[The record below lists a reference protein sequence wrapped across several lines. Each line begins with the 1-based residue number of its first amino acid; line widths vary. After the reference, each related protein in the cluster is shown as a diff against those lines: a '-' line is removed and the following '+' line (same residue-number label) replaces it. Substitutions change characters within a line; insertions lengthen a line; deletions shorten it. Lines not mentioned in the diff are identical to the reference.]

1 MERRMWAAPCGII
14 SMNRNGTI
22 IKVNETFHKWM
33 GYETAA
39 DLEGKNLESFMSIAN
54 KMIFHS
60 YFIPEIHLHKLVEE
74 LYINFIGKDGQ
85 VVPFLMNARQ
95 VEYKGELFIDCI
107 VVKMKKRIDY
117 EQELRTTQHQ
127 LEKAY
132 VEKDKAYAQLEK
144 INQEI
149 KEKQKEL
156 MLFNTQ
162 LVELSNTDKLTGIP
176 NRRYLQERLADQVE
190 LYKSKG
196 IPFSVLML
204 DIDHFKA
211 VNDTYGHQ
219 VGDDVL
225 MQLAGILKDQTRLG
239 DCAARFGGE
248 EFTVILSDAHAAT
261 AITYAQKLNRAVETA
276 EWKGI
281 SGLTISIGVAE
292 FQGQDDERTIIEK
305 ADQALYTSKHN
316 GRNRST
322 LYNDPRVDDAVKG

>member
-1 MERRMWAAPCGII
+1 MQRRMWAAPCGII
-14 SMNRNGTI
+14 SMDRNGTI

-33 GYETAA
+33 GYESAE
-39 DLEGKNLESFMSIAN
+39 DLEGVNLESLMSIAN
-54 KMIFHS
+54 KMIYHS

-74 LYINFIGKDGQ
+74 LYINFKGKDGLP
-85 VVPFLMNARQ
+85 VPFLMNARQ
-95 VEYKGELFIDCI
+95 AEYKGELFIDCI
-107 VVKMKKRIDY
+107 LVKMKKRIDY
-117 EQELRTTQHQ
+117 EQELRATKQQ
-127 LEKAY
+127 LEEAY
-132 VEKDKAYAQLEK
+132 IEKDKAYAQLEK

-190 LYKSKG
+190 LYKTKG
-196 IPFSVLML
+196 IPFSLLML

-225 MQLAGILKDQTRLG
+225 MQLAEILKRQSRLG
-239 DCAARFGGE
+239 DCAARYGGE
-248 EFTVILSDAHAAT
+248 EFTVILPNTHAAD
-261 AITYAQKLNRAVETA
+261 AITYAQRLNRAVETN
-276 EWKGI
+276 EWKII

-292 FQGQDDERTIIEK
+292 FRDNDNETTIIEK

-322 LYNDPRVDDAVKG
+322 LFEEPRADGAVKG